1 MLAGRSGQNSGTG
14 ARWTAVG
21 AFSRHGP
28 GFAIAEPHLMACG
41 AFLALVTTGRPAGAG
56 AGVRLSP
63 NPR

>member
-1 MLAGRSGQNSGTG
+1 MLAGRSGQNPAAG

-28 GFAIAEPHLMACG
+28 VVGIAEPLLIACG

-56 AGVRLSP
+56 AGGRLSP

>member
-1 MLAGRSGQNSGTG
+1 MLAERSGRNPAAG

-56 AGVRLSP
+56 AGVWLSP
-63 NPR
+63 MTR